1 MLCNLVWK
9 FIVWLSRNSLQIS
22 LLPAFIPT
30 LIYEEAFWH
39 LGEPLWQLHLSDFHG
54 NFCKGMHVLFP
65 IFLSSSFTLGKG
77 RREIS
82 TAWWNLTL
90 WLGLGNKVNLVR
102 LSSLNKI
109 FSILK
114 RLLRACKHPPKSCY
128 FSGASIH
135 GPGIFHLLP
144 EKFPGSL
151 KTTVVLKDS
160 FFSVF
165 CGPQQPLSGPSRISL
180 CLSPLD
186 TFYLWICF
194 LHFPFRFL

>member
-9 FIVWLSRNSLQIS
+9 FIVWLSRNSLQIY

-65 IFLSSSFTLGKG
+65 IFLSSSFTVGKG

-90 WLGLGNKVNLVR
+90 WLGLGNNVNLVR
-102 LSSLNKI
+102 LSSLTRSSAFWKDCWGLVSI
-109 FSILK
+109 LQRAVTSQDLVSMVLAFSI
-114 RLLRACKHPPKSCY
+114 SCPR
-128 FSGASIH
+128 SSLGA
-135 GPGIFHLLP
+135 
-144 EKFPGSL
+144 
-151 KTTVVLKDS
+151 
-160 FFSVF
+160 
-165 CGPQQPLSGPSRISL
+165 
-180 CLSPLD
+180 
-186 TFYLWICF
+186 
-194 LHFPFRFL
+194 